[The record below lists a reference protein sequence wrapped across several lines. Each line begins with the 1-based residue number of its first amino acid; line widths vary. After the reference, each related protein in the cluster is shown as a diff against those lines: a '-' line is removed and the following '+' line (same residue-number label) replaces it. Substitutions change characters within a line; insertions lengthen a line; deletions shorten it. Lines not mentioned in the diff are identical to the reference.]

1 MIWALDRTPGGGS
14 GYPDPMTSMNRTR
27 RAVAV
32 GAFLLATAA
41 APVVAALATSGTAA
55 PQAGQ
60 GQCLAWF
67 GARDTGKCIGWATS
81 SAPAWSVGTNG
92 IYVNPAQ
99 PGQSVTP
106 PFSPGYGG

>member
-1 MIWALDRTPGGGS
+1 MA
-14 GYPDPMTSMNRTR
+14 SMKRTR

-32 GAFLLATAA
+32 GAFLLAAGA
-41 APVVAALATSGTAA
+41 APLVSALTETAVT

-67 GARDTGKCIGWATS
+67 GARDTGKCIGWANT

-92 IYVNPAQ
+92 VYINPAQ
-99 PGQSVTP
+99 PGQSVLP
-106 PFSPGYGG
+106 PSHPGYGG

>member
-1 MIWALDRTPGGGS
+1 MMS
-14 GYPDPMTSMNRTR
+14 GHDHRSAVTLAAMASMKRTR

-32 GAFLLATAA
+32 GAFLLAAGA
-41 APVVAALATSGTAA
+41 APLVSALTETAVT

-67 GARDTGKCIGWATS
+67 GARDTGKCIGWANT

-92 IYVNPAQ
+92 VYINPAQ
-99 PGQSVTP
+99 PGQSVLP
-106 PFSPGYGG
+106 PSHPGYGG

>member
-1 MIWALDRTPGGGS
+1 
-14 GYPDPMTSMNRTR
+14 MTSTNRTR
-27 RAVAV
+27 RAIAV
-32 GAFLLATAA
+32 GAFLVATGA
-41 APVVAALATSGTAA
+41 VVAAPTLSALATPDAVT

-67 GARDTGKCIGWATS
+67 GARDTGKCIGWANS

-99 PGQSVTP
+99 PGQSVTS
-106 PFSPGYGG
+106 PFGPGYGG

>member
-1 MIWALDRTPGGGS
+1 MMS
-14 GYPDPMTSMNRTR
+14 GHDHRSAVTLAPMASMKRTR

-32 GAFLLATAA
+32 GAFLLAAGA
-41 APVVAALATSGTAA
+41 APLVSALTTDTAA

-67 GARDTGKCIGWATS
+67 GARDTGKCIGWANT

-92 IYVNPAQ
+92 VYINPAQ
-99 PGQSVTP
+99 PGQSVLP
-106 PFSPGYGG
+106 PTHPGYGG